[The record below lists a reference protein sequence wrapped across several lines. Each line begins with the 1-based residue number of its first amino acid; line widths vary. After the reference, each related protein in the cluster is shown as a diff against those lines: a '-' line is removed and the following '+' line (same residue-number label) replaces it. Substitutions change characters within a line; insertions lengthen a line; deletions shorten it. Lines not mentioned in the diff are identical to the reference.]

1 MPRPHKPRK
10 RAPSQLKKTIPTVV
24 AMAMEPQM
32 ELIQR
37 QALASLADGWAGTA
51 QFDELVDCRDFLAMG
66 ANVKKDEGV
75 LLLCDAALEIL
86 LLIRHRYDT
95 MGKITAE
102 SAELALLSDLVDVS
116 QDFWGRTSG
125 DFFIKARRAFWEART
140 QAG

>member
-10 RAPSQLKKTIPTVV
+10 RAQSQLKKTIPTVV

-32 ELIQR
+32 EILQR
-37 QALASLADGWAGTA
+37 QALASLADAWAGST
-51 QFDELVDCRDFLAMG
+51 QFDELVDCRDFLALG

-75 LLLCDAALEIL
+75 LALCDAALEVL
-86 LLIRHRYDT
+86 LLIRHRFDAT
-95 MGKITAE
+95 GKIMAE
-102 SAELALLSDLVDVS
+102 SAELALLTDLVDVS

-140 QAG
+140 QPA